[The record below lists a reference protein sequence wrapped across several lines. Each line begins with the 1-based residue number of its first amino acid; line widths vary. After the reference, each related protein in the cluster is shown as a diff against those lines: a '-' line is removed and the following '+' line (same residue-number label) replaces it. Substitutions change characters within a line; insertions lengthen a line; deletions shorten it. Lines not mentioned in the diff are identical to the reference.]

1 MRIILV
7 AIGLQVFGT
16 PLQEWL
22 EPPKNTTVP
31 EGRDAVLACRVKN
44 KVLSISTRSVLIR
57 KKRLGGAT
65 GGRTAG

>member
-1 MRIILV
+1 M
-7 AIGLQVFGT
+7 FGT

-44 KVLSISTRSVLIR
+44 KVNNIAWGCLNIAKGGPVL
-57 KKRLGGAT
+57 LAEEQPSDLLVPG
-65 GGRTAG
+65 

>member
-1 MRIILV
+1 MNIFEV
-7 AIGLQVFGT
+7 VGT

-44 KVLSISTRSVLIR
+44 KVADPPAGVFLSFVLKHNKWTNENQEYR
-57 KKRLGGAT
+57 
-65 GGRTAG
+65 